1 MVARRTRDLVPSP
14 PPALWFQGQVQT
26 ALQRRGGP
34 LMLVRGDG
42 CRVWDN
48 RGRSYLDARS
58 GLWTVTVGYGRRE
71 VVDAV
76 DQQLRQLAFAPL
88 TDAAA
93 PIVLALAE
101 RLRDLLPGDLRT
113 LALAPTGS
121 EAVDTAFKLSR
132 LYHSAGRRRRGII
145 ISREY
150 SAHGS
155 TYVGSSLSD
164 PDRGLLRGIGPRIA
178 GIRFV
183 PAPFRYRCRYCARG
197 PACTLECIA
206 AIEAAIN
213 SAGSGAVAAVFA
225 EPVPGP
231 GGVLTPPPEYW
242 PSLRALCDRRGVL
255 LVADEVVTGFGRTGR
270 WFACDHWSV
279 VPDLMILGKGMTG
292 GYQTLGAVA
301 MRGHIADRL
310 GARLVPHG
318 FTYSGHP
325 AACTAALAC
334 LEILERDGLVA
345 RAATMGAL
353 LLQGLRTSLCGCPIV
368 GEIRGLGLMAAVE
381 LVEDPAT
388 RVPLRLHSRDLDALE
403 SDLRVRGVLAF
414 VDNPVMLA
422 PPLIISEQEVALL
435 VDATAGTIRMLAARM
450 GGGRIRLRRPRNA
463 SDEGLSRNSPSAPEE
478 PDGTTASGRP

>member
-1 MVARRTRDLVPSP
+1 MVARRDRDLVTSSLT
-14 PPALWFQGQVQT
+14 ALWFQGQVQT

-34 LMLVRGDG
+34 LLLVRGEG

-48 RGRSYLDARS
+48 RGGSYLDARS
-58 GLWTVTVGYGRRE
+58 GLWTVTVGYGRGE

-76 DQQLRQLAFAPL
+76 EAQLRQLAFAPL
-88 TDAAA
+88 TDAGA
-93 PIVLALAE
+93 PIAVALAE

-113 LALAPTGS
+113 LALVPTGS
-121 EAVDTAFKLSR
+121 EAVDTAIKLSR
-132 LYHSAGRRRRGII
+132 VYHSARHRRRGII

-155 TYVGSSLSD
+155 TYAGSSLSD
-164 PDRGLLRGIGPRIA
+164 PDRGLLRGVGPRIA

-183 PAPFRYRCRYCARG
+183 PAPYRYRCRYCARG
-197 PACTLECIA
+197 AACTLECVA
-206 AIEAAIN
+206 AVEAAIRA
-213 SAGSGAVAAVFA
+213 AGTGAVAAVFA

-242 PSLRALCDRRGVL
+242 PSLRALCDRYGVL

-279 VPDLMILGKGMTG
+279 VPDLMLLGKGMTG

-301 MRGHIADRL
+301 MRGHIAERL
-310 GARLVPHG
+310 APRLLPHG

-325 AACTAALAC
+325 AACAAALAC
-334 LEILERDGLVA
+334 TEILERDGLVA
-345 RAATMGAL
+345 RAASMGAR
-353 LLQGLRTSLCGCPIV
+353 LLQGLRASLAGCPIV

-381 LVEDPAT
+381 LVEDPST
-388 RVPLRLHSRDLDALE
+388 RAPLRLRTRDLDGLE
-403 SDLRVRGVLAF
+403 RDLRARGVLAF

-422 PPLIISEQEVALL
+422 PPLIISEEETGVL
-435 VDATAGTIRMLAARM
+435 VEATAGAIRALAGAL
-450 GGGRIRLRRPRNA
+450 GRREDQAPA
-463 SDEGLSRNSPSAPEE
+463 SA
-478 PDGTTASGRP
+478 

>member
-1 MVARRTRDLVPSP
+1 MVARRNRDLVPSP
-14 PPALWFQGQVQT
+14 PPTVWYQGQVQT
-26 ALQRRGGP
+26 VLRRRGGP
-34 LMLVRGDG
+34 LLLVRGEG
-42 CRVWDN
+42 CRVWDD
-48 RGRSYLDARS
+48 RARSYLDARS
-58 GLWTVTVGYGRRE
+58 GVWTVTVGYGRRE

-76 DQQLRQLAFAPL
+76 DEQLRRLAFAPL
-88 TDAAA
+88 TDAASPTA
-93 PIVLALAE
+93 LALAD
-101 RLRDLLPGDLRT
+101 RLRPLLPGDLRT
-113 LALAPTGS
+113 LALVPTGS

-132 LYHSAGRRRRGII
+132 LYHSAGHRRRGII

-155 TYVGSSLSD
+155 TYAGSSLSD

-183 PAPFRYRCRYCARG
+183 PAPYRYRCRYCARG
-197 PACTLECIA
+197 PACTLECVA
-206 AIEAAIN
+206 AVEAAIHA
-213 SAGSGAVAAVFA
+213 AGSDAVAAVFA

-242 PSLRALCDRRGVL
+242 PSLRALCDRCGVL

-301 MRGHIADRL
+301 MRGHIANRL
-310 GARLVPHG
+310 APRLLPHG

-325 AACTAALAC
+325 AACAAALSC
-334 LEILERDGLVA
+334 LEILERDDLVA
-345 RAATMGAL
+345 RAATMGAF
-353 LLQGLRTSLCGCPIV
+353 LLQGLRTSLAGCPIV

-381 LVEDPAT
+381 LVKDPAT
-388 RVPLRLHSRDLDALE
+388 RAPLRLRRRDLDGLE
-403 SDLRVRGVLAF
+403 RDLRARGVLAF

-422 PPLIISEQEVALL
+422 PPLIISEEDVAVL
-435 VDATAGTIRMLAARM
+435 VEATAEAIRALAVRL
-450 GGGRIRLRRPRNA
+450 GGGRTRTPRPRNA
-463 SDEGLSRNSPSAPEE
+463 GDEDRSQNSPCAP
-478 PDGTTASGRP
+478 